1 MQSKLTRLLILALV
15 LSLGLAASAWA
26 GPWGRG
32 CCGGWGGGAPLTPEQ
47 STQLFNLKQKFYND
61 SADLRRQMVQKRA
74 ELAALWQAASPD
86 QAKIA
91 AKQKELNA
99 LRDQLQ
105 QKGLDFQMQA
115 RKIAP
120 GAAMGPGPGM
130 GGKWGM
136 ARGWGW

>member
-1 MQSKLTRLLILALV
+1 MKSKMSLVLIMALV
-15 LSLGLAASAWA
+15 LSLGFAASAWA

-32 CCGGWGGGAPLTPEQ
+32 CGGWGWGANLTPEQ
-47 STQLFNLKQKFYND
+47 AAKIFDLKQKFYND
-61 SADLRRQMVQKRA
+61 TADLRRQMFQKRT
-74 ELAALWQAASPD
+74 ELAALWQAATPD

-99 LRDQLQ
+99 LRDQMQ

-120 GAAMGPGPGM
+120 GAANWPGPGK
-130 GGKWGM
+130 GGKWSM
-136 ARGWGW
+136 ARGW